1 MEVTKAEKKLRKSNT
16 PVTSGKIITEQTL
29 GFWNSLFYLNHYK
42 LLKGK
47 PIQIF
52 KTLPPSYGR
61 KEINDEL
68 ERVRLIR
75 NRIYHNEPI
84 CFIDNCMDFT
94 KVIEAY
100 ASLTRILQWIDPAVV
115 KFIKD
120 LDTVEELVEV
130 AKSI

>member
-1 MEVTKAEKKLRKSNT
+1 
-16 PVTSGKIITEQTL
+16 
-29 GFWNSLFYLNHYK
+29 
-42 LLKGK
+42 
-47 PIQIF
+47 
-52 KTLPPSYGR
+52 
-61 KEINDEL
+61 
-68 ERVRLIR
+68 
-75 NRIYHNEPI
+75 
-84 CFIDNCMDFT
+84 MDFT